1 MVLGSGLFFFNML
14 LLMYGLQLSIQPS
27 NTDILKLEPK
37 KKKKKTWAKGS
48 QRDMNISLNQIISF
62 GVRLRTRGS
71 KWMKNT

>member
-37 KKKKKTWAKGS
+37 KKKKNLS
-48 QRDMNISLNQIISF
+48 QRQPERHEYI
-62 GVRLRTRGS
+62 T
-71 KWMKNT
+71 

>member
-37 KKKKKTWAKGS
+37 KKKKKLEPKAARETWIYHLTKS
-48 QRDMNISLNQIISF
+48 
-62 GVRLRTRGS
+62 
-71 KWMKNT
+71 